1 MSNKIRKNTF
11 KEGHLDA
18 LLVGTVVKVEVSSG
32 EVLDGNQPI
41 SNADPTVVECC
52 SSLHYL

>member
-1 MSNKIRKNTF
+1 MSNKIRRNTF

-18 LLVGTVVKVEVSSG
+18 LLMGAVVEVEVSSG
-32 EVLDGNQPI
+32 EVLDGHQPI
-41 SNADPTVVECC
+41 SNADPAIVECC